1 MFVRVEFGIIFGNIE
16 VLLILKYV
24 LMKYIKPLLLALVIA
39 FSSCSSVK
47 VAVDYDSKVDFEK
60 YKTFAFY
67 KTGIDKAEIS
77 DLDKKRILRVIEAEL
92 SLLGMVKS
100 ENPDMLVS
108 IFTKSREKV
117 NVNQMNNFGYGFGWG
132 WNPWMWNGANNNNIN
147 ISQYTEGTLF
157 IDFIDKEKKELV
169 WQGVG
174 TGALKIQNREKKE
187 ERIKEFVKEIVSRF
201 PPGKNK

>member
-1 MFVRVEFGIIFGNIE
+1 
-16 VLLILKYV
+16 
-24 LMKYIKPLLLALVIA
+24 MKYIKLLLIA
-39 FSSCSSVK
+39 CTIIFSSCSSVK
-47 VAVDYDSKVDFEK
+47 VTTDFDTKVDFNT
-60 YKTFAFY
+60 YKTYAFY

-77 DLDKKRILRVIEAEL
+77 DLDKKRILRAIEAEL
-92 SLLGMVKS
+92 SILGMMKS

-117 NVNQMNNFGYGFGWG
+117 DINQNNNFGYGFGWG
-132 WNPWMWNGANNNNIN
+132 WNPWMGNGMNRNVNV
-147 ISQYTEGTLF
+147 SQYTEGTLF

-169 WQGVG
+169 WQGIG

-187 ERIKEFVKEIVSRF
+187 ARIKEFVKEIVSKF

>member
-1 MFVRVEFGIIFGNIE
+1 
-16 VLLILKYV
+16 
-24 LMKYIKPLLLALVIA
+24 MKFIKPLLLTLVIL
-39 FSSCSSVK
+39 FSSCSAVK
-47 VAVDYDSKVDFEK
+47 VAVDYDSKVDFKK

-67 KTGIDKAEIS
+67 KTGIDKAKIS
-77 DLDKKRILRVIEAEL
+77 DLDKKRILRAIESEL

-117 NVNQMNNFGYGFGWG
+117 DVNQNNNFGYGFGWG
-132 WNPWMWNGANNNNIN
+132 WNPWMWNGMNNNSMN

-157 IDFIDKEKKELV
+157 IDFIDKQKKELV

-174 TGALKIQNREKKE
+174 TGALKIQNLEKKE
-187 ERIKEFVKEIVSRF
+187 ARVKEFVKEIVSKF
-201 PPGKNK
+201 PPQKNK

>member
-1 MFVRVEFGIIFGNIE
+1 
-16 VLLILKYV
+16 
-24 LMKYIKPLLLALVIA
+24 MKYIKSLLLAFVIA
-39 FSSCSSVK
+39 FSSCNSVK
-47 VAVDYDSKVDFEK
+47 VVVDYDSKVDFKK

-100 ENPDMLVS
+100 ENPDLLVS

-117 NVNQMNNFGYGFGWG
+117 DVNQNNNFGYGFGWG
-132 WNPWMWNGANNNNIN
+132 WNPWMGNGMNNNVN

-157 IDFIDKEKKELV
+157 IDFIDKQKKELV

-174 TGALKIQNREKKE
+174 TGALKIQNLEKKE
-187 ERIKEFVKEIVSRF
+187 ARVKEFVKEIVSKF
-201 PPGKNK
+201 PPQKNK

>member
-1 MFVRVEFGIIFGNIE
+1 
-16 VLLILKYV
+16 
-24 LMKYIKPLLLALVIA
+24 MKFIKPLLLTLVIL
-39 FSSCSSVK
+39 FSSCSAVK
-47 VAVDYDSKVDFEK
+47 VAVDYDRKVDFKK

-77 DLDKKRILRVIEAEL
+77 DLDKKRILRAIESEL
-92 SLLGMVKS
+92 SLLGLVKS
-100 ENPDMLVS
+100 ENPDMSVS

-117 NVNQMNNFGYGFGWG
+117 NVNQNNNFGYGFGWG
-132 WNPWMWNGANNNNIN
+132 WNPWMGNGMNNNVN

-157 IDFIDKEKKELV
+157 IDFIDKQKKELV

-174 TGALKIQNREKKE
+174 TGALKIQNLEKKE

>member
-1 MFVRVEFGIIFGNIE
+1 
-16 VLLILKYV
+16 
-24 LMKYIKPLLLALVIA
+24 MKFIKLLLLTLVIL
-39 FSSCSSVK
+39 FSSCSAVK
-47 VAVDYDSKVDFEK
+47 VAVDYDSKVDFKK

-77 DLDKKRILRVIEAEL
+77 DLDKKRILRAIELEL
-92 SLLGMVKS
+92 SLLGLVKS

-117 NVNQMNNFGYGFGWG
+117 NVNQNNNFGYGFGWG
-132 WNPWMWNGANNNNIN
+132 WNPWMWNGMNNNSMN

-157 IDFIDKEKKELV
+157 IDFIDKQKKELV

-174 TGALKIQNREKKE
+174 TGALKIQNLEKKE
-187 ERIKEFVKEIVSRF
+187 ARVKEFVKEIVSRF
-201 PPGKNK
+201 PPQKNK

>member
-1 MFVRVEFGIIFGNIE
+1 
-16 VLLILKYV
+16 
-24 LMKYIKPLLLALVIA
+24 MKYIKPLLLVLVIA
-39 FSSCSSVK
+39 FSSCSAVK
-47 VAVDYDSKVDFEK
+47 VAVDYDAKVDFKK

-67 KTGIDKAEIS
+67 KTGIDKAVIS
-77 DLDKKRILRVIEAEL
+77 DLDKKRILRAIEAEL
-92 SLLGMVKS
+92 ILLGMAKS

-117 NVNQMNNFGYGFGWG
+117 NVNQYNNFGYGFGWG
-132 WNPWMWNGANNNNIN
+132 WNPWMRNGMNNNVN

-174 TGALKIQNREKKE
+174 TGALKTQNREKKE
-187 ERIKEFVKEIVSRF
+187 ARIKEFVKEIVSRF
-201 PPGKNK
+201 PPEKNK

>member
-1 MFVRVEFGIIFGNIE
+1 
-16 VLLILKYV
+16 
-24 LMKYIKPLLLALVIA
+24 MKLIKPLLLTLVIL
-39 FSSCSSVK
+39 FSSCSAVK
-47 VAVDYDSKVDFEK
+47 VAVDYDRKVDFKK

-77 DLDKKRILRVIEAEL
+77 DLDKKRILRAIESEL
-92 SLLGMVKS
+92 SLLGLVKS

-117 NVNQMNNFGYGFGWG
+117 NVNQNNNFGYGFGWG
-132 WNPWMWNGANNNNIN
+132 WNPWMGNGMNNNVN

-157 IDFIDKEKKELV
+157 IDFIDKQKKELV

-174 TGALKIQNREKKE
+174 TGALKIQNLEKKE
-187 ERIKEFVKEIVSRF
+187 ARVKAFVKEIVSRF
-201 PPGKNK
+201 PPQKNK

>member
-1 MFVRVEFGIIFGNIE
+1 
-16 VLLILKYV
+16 
-24 LMKYIKPLLLALVIA
+24 MKFIKPLLLTLVIL
-39 FSSCSSVK
+39 FSSCSAVK
-47 VAVDYDSKVDFEK
+47 VAVDYDRKVDFKK

-77 DLDKKRILRVIEAEL
+77 DLDKKRILRAIESEL

-117 NVNQMNNFGYGFGWG
+117 NVNQNNNFGYGFGWG
-132 WNPWMWNGANNNNIN
+132 WNPWMGNGMNNNVN

-157 IDFIDKEKKELV
+157 IDFIDKQKKELV

-174 TGALKIQNREKKE
+174 TGALKIQNLEKKE
-187 ERIKEFVKEIVSRF
+187 ARVKAFVKEIVSRF
-201 PPGKNK
+201 PPQKNK